1 MASRI
6 GIRELKNRASEIV
19 HEVKENEAEYIVTL
33 RGEPVAVLRDRT
45 AAHCL
50 LMFYNIVHRLR
61 TGAELPV
68 SNEKWGPVLYTRAM
82 LKEFYQAQS
91 MEAQASGY

>member
-33 RGEPVAVLRDRT
+33 RGEPVAVLRPFPGAGGDD
-45 AAHCL
+45 
-50 LMFYNIVHRLR
+50 LR
-61 TGAELPV
+61 
-68 SNEKWGPVLYTRAM
+68 
-82 LKEFYQAQS
+82 QAQRE
-91 MEAQASGY
+91 EALQKLDALAEQVARSWRSPKTATELIEEQRR